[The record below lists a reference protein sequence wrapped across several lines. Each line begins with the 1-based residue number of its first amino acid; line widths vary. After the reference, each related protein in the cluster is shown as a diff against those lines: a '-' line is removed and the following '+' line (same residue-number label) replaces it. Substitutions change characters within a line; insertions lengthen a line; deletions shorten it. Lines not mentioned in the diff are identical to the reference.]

1 MNQLI
6 SIIIPTYNTGQYLP
20 DCIDSVLSQTYQ
32 NFEILLI
39 DDGSEDDTLSVCY
52 QEAKKDPRIQVF
64 SAPHQGASVARN
76 TAMQHAKGESF
87 VFLDSDDIIHPLF
100 LEILYHRAKETNAEV
115 VGCDLIKIPT
125 EKIKEE
131 KKKFF
136 DRKLNLKWIS
146 IPKKKINTFFHNSYE
161 ALNTVSCKLISK
173 RLIHGQ
179 LFMPGID
186 LGEDTLFMYEIVLKG
201 FQMEYSQTELY
212 LYRIHDTSI
221 THRWDPIQKKNYY
234 KVYEMI
240 RDKEYELGHPKVAEK
255 WIIIHTRTLFRKY
268 REARKEHQFMIAKQL
283 KNDAFTL
290 LKRPDFP
297 QPKVLYY
304 IVFQF
309 PFLRY
314 VYKIPRKIYRSLF
327 KRDDG

>member
-52 QEAKKDPRIQVF
+52 REAKKDPRILVF

-76 TAMQHAKGESF
+76 TAMQHAKGEYF

-100 LEILYHRAKETNAEV
+100 LEILYDRAKETNAEV
-115 VGCDLIKIPT
+115 VGCKFVRVPT
-125 EKIKEE
+125 EKINHVKE
-131 KKKFF
+131 KKFKSEI
-136 DRKLNLKWIS
+136 DPKWIS
-146 IPKKKINTFFHNSYE
+146 ISKEHIMSEFTE
-161 ALNTVSCKLISK
+161 AKYILNTVSCKIITKQLIADQ
-173 RLIHGQ
+173 R
-179 LFMPGID
+179 FVPD
-186 LGEDTLFMYEIVLKG
+186 VNLGEDTVFMHGLASKG
-201 FQMEYSQTELY
+201 FDMEYIPSPLY
-212 LYRIHDTSI
+212 LYRMHDTSI
-221 THRWDPIQKKNYY
+221 THRWDPIRNRDRY
-234 KVYEMI
+234 KAYEII
-240 RDKEYELGHPKVAEK
+240 RDQEYQSHHPDIAKK
-255 WIIIHTRTLFRKY
+255 WIIIHVRALFRKY
-268 REARKEHQFMIAKQL
+268 HKAKKEKQL
-283 KNDAFTL
+283 EIAEDLKAYAFEIIE
-290 LKRPDFP
+290 RPDFP
-297 QPKVLYY
+297 QPRVLYY
-304 IVFQF
+304 VVFQF